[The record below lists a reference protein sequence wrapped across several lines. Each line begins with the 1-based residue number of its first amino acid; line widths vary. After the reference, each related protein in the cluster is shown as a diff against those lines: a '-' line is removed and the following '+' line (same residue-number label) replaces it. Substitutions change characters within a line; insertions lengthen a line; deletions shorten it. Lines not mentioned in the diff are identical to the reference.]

1 MLEIF
6 KKIANHFDDNLI
18 KISIYLVYGLIISL
32 LAVCNALG
40 LIMFFIVPFG
50 LKLKI
55 IILSVVV
62 LVDYLLFAMIGGYIK
77 CRQKR

>member
-1 MLEIF
+1 MLKMF

-18 KISIYLVYGLIISL
+18 KISIYLVYGLMMSL

-40 LIMFFIVPFG
+40 IIMFFIVPFE

-55 IILSVVV
+55 IVLSVVV
-62 LVDYLLFAMIGGYIK
+62 LVGYLLFAMIGGYIK